1 MAQRQTPTTIGTFE
15 DGTMRI
21 ASSDK
26 TVPKPQRQFSEDNGP
41 KVANDQGH
49 AEETLMNSGA
59 KHVDANRSVC
69 LDCQNTMKK
78 NWVTTDTPFSGKRA
92 EIGFETYE
100 R

>member
-1 MAQRQTPTTIGTFE
+1 
-15 DGTMRI
+15 MRI

-78 NWVTTDTPFSGKRA
+78 KLGDHRHTIFWKKSRNRL
-92 EIGFETYE
+92 
-100 R
+100 